1 MKNCLRALPVCLLFN
16 DKGIE
21 STFYKAPR
29 PSARVLTL
37 SHAPTPKQSIIN
49 ASFVVILKAVVKRK
63 NPRTPAFQ
71 PFIKSVSH
79 KNSYMR
85 YNVCTN
91 WEPPYAHKH
100 PCSRRARTK
109 LEWVIAQIDRAVP
122 LKVRACEGTSEGSP
136 AEGLMLEHTLCR
148 SNSSSE
154 KSALA
159 ATPQIGGNPALD
171 L

>member
-1 MKNCLRALPVCLLFN
+1 
-16 DKGIE
+16 
-21 STFYKAPR
+21 
-29 PSARVLTL
+29 
-37 SHAPTPKQSIIN
+37 
-49 ASFVVILKAVVKRK
+49 
-63 NPRTPAFQ
+63 
-71 PFIKSVSH
+71 
-79 KNSYMR
+79 MR

-109 LEWVIAQIDRAVP
+109 LKRVIAQIDRAVP
-122 LKVRACEGTSEGSP
+122 LKVRAACEGTSKGSS
-136 AEGLMLEHTLCR
+136 AEIFMLGHTLCR